1 MDNLSQKLLNM
12 FYNIDGFIAG
22 LESEYN
28 KSIDGGLD
36 NHSHPRINKLL
47 KASKAVTWGVL

>member
-1 MDNLSQKLLNM
+1 MDNLSQKLLNK
-12 FYNIDGFIAG
+12 FFNIDGFIAG
-22 LESEYN
+22 LESGYN

-36 NHSHPRINKLL
+36 SHSHTRKNKLL

>member
-12 FYNIDGFIAG
+12 FFNIDGFIAG
-22 LESEYN
+22 LESGYN

-47 KASKAVTWGVL
+47 KASKAVT

>member
-12 FYNIDGFIAG
+12 FFNIDGFIAG
-22 LESEYN
+22 LESGYN

-36 NHSHPRINKLL
+36 NHSHTCKNKLL
-47 KASKAVTWGVL
+47 KASKAVT